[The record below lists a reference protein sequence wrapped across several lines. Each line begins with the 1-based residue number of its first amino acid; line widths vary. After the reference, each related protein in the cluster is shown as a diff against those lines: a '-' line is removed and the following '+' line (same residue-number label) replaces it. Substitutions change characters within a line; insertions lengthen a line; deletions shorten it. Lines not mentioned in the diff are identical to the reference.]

1 MKLGDHMMFVQL
13 QLSTASGGQGTQTNR
28 SQCTVDAKEKAASTG
43 PVFNSAAL
51 AELGH
56 NLSQK
61 LREFS
66 QLSTHQK
73 VRSLFICQDITER

>member
-13 QLSTASGGQGTQTNR
+13 QLSTASCSQGTQTNR
-28 SQCTVDAKEKAASTG
+28 SQCTVDAKEKAAPTG

-73 VRSLFICQDITER
+73 VGAFYLFTHYN